1 MNNLVTANQKT
12 EKDKQNYRERNT
24 SIIRKETI
32 KPQGKKLKEEKKKK
46 KRIETRTTS
55 TKQVM
60 VVSI

>member
-1 MNNLVTANQKT
+1 MNSLVTANQKT
-12 EKDKQNYRERNT
+12 EIDKQNYRERNT

-32 KPQGKKLKEEKKKK
+32 KPQGKKLKEKKEK
-46 KRIETRTTS
+46 KRIETTTS

>member
-46 KRIETRTTS
+46 EKN
-55 TKQVM
+55 
-60 VVSI
+60 